1 MFLLSEELVQRYIR
15 RKVIQIIDFD
25 EGNLYPTC
33 YYFRLGRVAE
43 VSGPDGMQTVNVER
57 EGFILIPPHSVARV
71 ESLEHFTMSDNT
83 LAMLG
88 NYTSFL
94 REKQLQLL
102 HGPTIDPGWKQRLGL
117 AIYNMGSSPTRVE
130 YGERIG
136 KAIFFDI
143 SDSALEEARL
153 TQEAQRRAK
162 ELDRGTRFGAQSPT
176 SD

>member
-1 MFLLSEELVQRYIR
+1 MFLLSEDLIQRY
-15 RKVIQIIDFD
+15 RKRKIIQIIDFD
-25 EGNLYPTC
+25 EEYLYPTC

-43 VSGPDGMQTVNVER
+43 VPGHDGMQTVNVER
-57 EGFILIPPHSVARV
+57 EGYILIPPHSVARV

-83 LAMLG
+83 LALLG

-117 AIYNMGSSPTRVE
+117 AIYNMGNSDARVE

-136 KAIFFDI
+136 KAMFFDI

-153 TQEAQRRAK
+153 TRDAQQRAR
-162 ELDRGTRFGAQSPT
+162 ELGREGR
-176 SD
+176 